1 MARRAAP
8 ALYELMRR
16 PGSPSVG
23 GGDAS
28 VSASPR
34 RTGNAP
40 GLPSNFE
47 VSLAKAAVIGAAVV
61 VAIAIAYGIGVQ
73 RGGSLA
79 RAAGT
84 SGGSTAPVQM
94 APNSTDSSS
103 PRVPPIGKSADSA
116 ARKSGAK
123 DRPATDNNGDPR
135 VKGMRYF
142 VLAHPASERAA
153 ELVEFC
159 QLNGL
164 DAYLVPDD
172 TALLRKVIVLPG
184 YRDASE
190 KSSPEIKALEAKIRS
205 VGDKWKAKNPR
216 VNKDF
221 SGSFPEICH

>member
-1 MARRAAP
+1 M
-8 ALYELMRR
+8 
-16 PGSPSVG
+16 
-23 GGDAS
+23 
-28 VSASPR
+28 SASPR

-40 GLPSNFE
+40 GLPSTFE

-61 VAIAIAYGIGVQ
+61 VLIAIAYGIGVQ

-84 SGGSTAPVQM
+84 SGGSAAPVQM

-103 PRVPPIGKSADSA
+103 PRVPPIGKSDDSA

-123 DRPATDNNGDPR
+123 DRSATDNNGDPR

-184 YRDASE
+184 YRDPSE
-190 KSSPEIKALEAKIRS
+190 KSSTEIKALEAKIRT

-216 VNKDF
+216 ANKDF
-221 SGSFPEICH
+221 REAYPEAYR

>member
-16 PGSPSVG
+16 PGSPSAG

-40 GLPSNFE
+40 GLPSTFE

-61 VAIAIAYGIGVQ
+61 VAIAVAYGIGVQ
-73 RGGSLA
+73 RGSSLA
-79 RAAGT
+79 RSSGSSGAAAA
-84 SGGSTAPVQM
+84 APETPK
-94 APNSTDSSS
+94 ASDSSS
-103 PRVPPIGKSADSA
+103 PRVPAIAKSDDSA
-116 ARKSGAK
+116 ARTVGAK

-142 VLAHPASERAA
+142 VLAHPSSERAS
-153 ELVEFC
+153 ELVDFC

-184 YRDASE
+184 YRDPSE
-190 KSSPEIKALEAKIRS
+190 KSSPEIKALEAKIRN

-216 VNKDF
+216 ANKDF
-221 SGSFPEICH
+221 REAYPEAYR

>member
-16 PGSPSVG
+16 PGSPSAG
-23 GGDAS
+23 GGDAP

-40 GLPSNFE
+40 GLPSTFE
-47 VSLAKAAVIGAAVV
+47 VSLMKAALIGAAVV
-61 VAIAIAYGIGVQ
+61 VAIAVAYGIGVQ
-73 RGGSLA
+73 RGSSLA
-79 RAAGT
+79 RSPGSSGSAA
-84 SGGSTAPVQM
+84 SESESPKE
-94 APNSTDSSS
+94 SDSAS
-103 PRVPPIGKSADSA
+103 PRVPPIAKSDDPAT
-116 ARKSGAK
+116 RKPAAK